1 MPEYYDIDRMMPP
14 DELIQRATKHGAL
27 VNTSGSAVYYRG
39 RRVARSHDDLAR
51 KIYRG
56 DKIGHALNTEFGEMP
71 ED

>member
-14 DELIQRATKHGAL
+14 DELIQRATKQGAL
-27 VNTSGSAVYYRG
+27 ETISGTAVYYHG
-39 RRVARSHDDLAR
+39 RRVARSHDELAR

-56 DKIGHALNTEFGEMP
+56 DKIGHSLNTEFGEFP